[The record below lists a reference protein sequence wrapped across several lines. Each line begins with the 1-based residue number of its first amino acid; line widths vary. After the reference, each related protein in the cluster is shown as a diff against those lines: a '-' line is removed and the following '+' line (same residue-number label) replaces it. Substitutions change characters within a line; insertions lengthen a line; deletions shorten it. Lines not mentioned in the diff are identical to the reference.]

1 MKTVTEVSR
10 SVPLRPL
17 LTMFLP
23 AAAAFL
29 LTGGALD
36 GLYSPWSL
44 AVVSAAGVGWPGLS
58 ALLGAGLGAFLFL
71 DFQAGLRHT
80 AAAILIF
87 CADTAFCTTR
97 LYRRPRFRPAAAAV
111 MTLLVQSA
119 YLFQRQP
126 KQWTLCAAALAIL
139 WAGAVLLPVLTDSA
153 AGGET
158 RQQAWFLLALGVCL
172 SAYGWEVS
180 GFRAGGLLAAAL
192 LLAASRRL
200 TPASAAA
207 AGAVTGLVLDLY
219 TGETV
224 LLTAVLCG
232 AAAAAAALQRRG
244 RLLPPLA
251 FCAVASAVYLLLDGP
266 DLLPLLCQSI
276 AGTGLY
282 LLLPEHLLPRLA
294 QRAAA
299 SPNIP
304 HREEAATPAAAFRA
318 VYDSFFTDATPPRP
332 ENPAVLFDRAAEQ
345 VCAGCLL
352 RQDCWQTHYT
362 DTYNAFNDACP
373 RLLGRGSACAEDFP
387 LHFSSRCLHFPQLL
401 EALNDQLHQFLLRRT
416 HRLQLEAAYQV
427 AREQY
432 AQMSEVLSAD
442 VPASTAPR
450 FSCVT
455 GAALRPREGETLCGD
470 QTASFEAG
478 GAAYLLLSDGMGS
491 GENAHRE
498 AAMTVRLL
506 KQFLQAGVEPPP
518 ALKTLNTALLLR
530 CREGGGFTTIDL
542 ARIDRASGAVTL
554 YKYGAAASYFKKH
567 GRVVRYAGSALPA
580 GLENAAQQ
588 PEAIRFTLPP
598 GGWLVLLS
606 DGVTAGDGDEWVQDL
621 LAGWEG
627 RSPEELARRILT
639 LSADHG
645 GLSDDCAV
653 LALYRPRS
661 EDPGRSQV

>member
-1 MKTVTEVSR
+1 MKTVTKASR

-17 LTMFLP
+17 LTAFVP

-29 LTGGALD
+29 LTAGALD
-36 GLYSPWSL
+36 GLYSPWAL
-44 AVVSAAGVGWPGLS
+44 AVVSAAGVGWPGVS

-87 CADTAFCTTR
+87 CANTAFCTTR
-97 LYRRPRFRPAAAAV
+97 LYRTPRFRPAAAVV

-119 YLFQRQP
+119 YLLQRQP
-126 KQWTLCAAALAIL
+126 QQWTLCAAALAIL
-139 WAGAVLLPVLTDSA
+139 WAAAALLPSLTEPA
-153 AGGET
+153 ADAA
-158 RQQAWFLLALGVCL
+158 RQQAGFVLALGLCL
-172 SAYGWEVS
+172 SAYDWEVS
-180 GFRAGGLLAAAL
+180 GFRVGGLLAAAL
-192 LLAASRRL
+192 LLAAAQEL
-200 TPASAAA
+200 TSPSAAA
-207 AGAVTGLVLDLY
+207 AGAVTGLVLDLC
-219 TGETV
+219 TGDTV

-232 AAAAAAALQRRG
+232 AAAAAAALRKRG

-251 FCAVASAVYLLLDGP
+251 FCAAALALYLLLDGP
-266 DLLPLLCQSI
+266 DPLPLLCQCV
-276 AGTGLY
+276 AGAGLY
-282 LLLPEHLLPRLA
+282 LLLPSSLTPRLT
-294 QRAAA
+294 RYAAPS
-299 SPNIP
+299 SPAEAP
-304 HREEAATPAAAFRA
+304 AATPAAAFRA
-318 VYDSFFTDATPPRP
+318 VYDSFFTDTTPPRP

-373 RLLGRGSACAEDFP
+373 HLLRRGSACPEDFP
-387 LHFSSRCLHFPQLL
+387 PHFSSRCLHFPRLL
-401 EALNDQLHQFLLRRT
+401 AALNDQLHQFLLRRA
-416 HRLQLEAAYQV
+416 HRLQLEEAYQM

-432 AQMSEVLSAD
+432 AQLSEVLSVDA
-442 VPASTAPR
+442 PAPVPR
-450 FSCVT
+450 FRCAAGT
-455 GAALRPREGETLCGD
+455 ALRPREGETLCGD
-470 QTASFEAG
+470 QTASFESG

-491 GENAHRE
+491 GESAHRE

-506 KQFLQAGVEPPP
+506 KQFLQAGVEPSP
-518 ALKTLNTALLLR
+518 ALKTLNTALRLR

-542 ARIDRASGAVTL
+542 ARIDCTSGAVTL
-554 YKYGAAASYFKKH
+554 YKYGAAPSYFKKH
-567 GRVVRYAGSALPA
+567 GRVTRYTGDTLPA
-580 GLENAAQQ
+580 GLEGASRQ

-627 RSPEELARRILT
+627 SRPEELARRILT

-645 GLSDDCAV
+645 GLADDCAV
-653 LALYRPRS
+653 LALYRPRG
-661 EDPGRSQV
+661 EDPGKTQV

>member
-80 AAAILIF
+80 ASAILIF
-87 CADTAFCTTR
+87 CAATAFCTTR
-97 LYRRPRFRPAAAAV
+97 LYRRPRFRPAAAVV

-126 KQWTLCAAALAIL
+126 RQWTLCAAALTIL
-139 WAGAVLLPVLTDSA
+139 WAAAALLPSLTDSSA
-153 AGGET
+153 DGGT
-158 RQQAWFLLALGVCL
+158 RQQAGFLLALGLCL

-180 GFRAGGLLAAAL
+180 GFRMGGLLAAAL
-192 LLAASRRL
+192 LLAAARRL
-200 TPASAAA
+200 TPAAAAA
-207 AGAVTGLVLDLY
+207 AGAVAGLVLDLY
-219 TGETV
+219 AGDTV
-224 LLTAVLCG
+224 LLTAVLSG
-232 AAAAAAALQRRG
+232 ASAAASALQRRG
-244 RLLPPLA
+244 RLLSPLA
-251 FCAVASAVYLLLDGP
+251 FCAVAAAVYLLLDGP
-266 DLLPLLCQSI
+266 DLLPLLCQCI
-276 AGTGLY
+276 AGAGLY

-294 QRAAA
+294 QRAASVSRSA
-299 SPNIP
+299 PS
-304 HREEAATPAAAFRA
+304 REEAATPAAAFRA
-318 VYDSFFTDATPPRP
+318 VYDSFFTDTTPPRP

-373 RLLGRGSACAEDFP
+373 HLLQRGSACAEDFP
-387 LHFSSRCLHFPQLL
+387 LHFTSRCLHFPRLL
-401 EALNDQLHQFLLRRT
+401 DALNDQLHQFLLRRT

-432 AQMSEVLSAD
+432 AQMSEVLAVD
-442 VPASTAPR
+442 APAAAEPR

-455 GAALRPREGETLCGD
+455 GTALRPRKGETLCGD
-470 QTASFEAG
+470 QTACFDAG
-478 GAAYLLLSDGMGS
+478 SAAYLLLSDGMGS
-491 GENAHRE
+491 GEAAHRE

-506 KQFLQAGVEPPP
+506 KQFLQAGVEPSP

-542 ARIDRASGAVTL
+542 ARIARATDAVQVRRGGVLFQEARARRPVRRQRAARRTGGGL
-554 YKYGAAASYFKKH
+554 PAAGDYPLHAAAGRLAGAA
-567 GRVVRYAGSALPA
+567 VRW
-580 GLENAAQQ
+580 
-588 PEAIRFTLPP
+588 RHRR
-598 GGWLVLLS
+598 GW
-606 DGVTAGDGDEWVQDL
+606 
-621 LAGWEG
+621 
-627 RSPEELARRILT
+627 R
-639 LSADHG
+639 
-645 GLSDDCAV
+645 
-653 LALYRPRS
+653 
-661 EDPGRSQV
+661 